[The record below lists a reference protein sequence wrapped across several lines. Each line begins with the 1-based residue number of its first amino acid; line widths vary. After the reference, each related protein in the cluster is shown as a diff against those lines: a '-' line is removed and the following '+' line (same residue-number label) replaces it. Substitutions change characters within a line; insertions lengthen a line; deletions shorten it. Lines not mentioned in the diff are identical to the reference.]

1 MGVGVD
7 ASNGIDVQAA
17 CRCVYSG
24 PRELSGTEEEEP
36 SVQTIDL
43 EVHRLG
49 FGEVADRDLHRSV
62 PIEAPISIEVCGVGY
77 AVMMATPS
85 DLEDY
90 AVGFALN
97 EDLAAHAGEIE
108 EIEVDEVEGGWAVR
122 IWLPSDRKDA
132 VLERARMRVSESS
145 CGLCGMENIE
155 QVLRPLPGVAAR
167 ITTNRAAIAHALAS
181 LRDRQPLGRATGAA
195 HAAAFCD
202 PAGRILCVREDVG
215 RHNAL
220 DKLVGALARTAIDP
234 ACGFILLSARCSYE
248 LVEKAVR
255 AGCPMLVTVS
265 APTSLAVERAI
276 ASGLTLVTLA
286 RADSALVVN
295 DEQAMI
301 E

>member
-1 MGVGVD
+1 M
-7 ASNGIDVQAA
+7 
-17 CRCVYSG
+17 R
-24 PRELSGTEEEEP
+24 RTEEEA
-36 SVQTIDL
+36 SVQTIEL
-43 EVHRLG
+43 SVHRLG
-49 FGEVADRDLHRSV
+49 FGEVADRDLHRTV
-62 PIEAPISIEVCGVGY
+62 PTEAPVSIEVCGIGY

-90 AVGFALN
+90 AVGFALS
-97 EDLAAHAGEIE
+97 EGLAASSGDVQEIDVE
-108 EIEVDEVEGGWAVR
+108 EVEGGWALR
-122 IWLPSDRKDA
+122 IWLPQDRKDA

-155 QVLRPLPGVAAR
+155 EVLRPLPKVAAR
-167 ITTNRAAIAHALAS
+167 ISTNREAIATALAS
-181 LRDRQPLGRATGAA
+181 LRDWQPLGRATGAA
-195 HAAAFCD
+195 HAAALCD
-202 PAGRILCVREDVG
+202 PAGRIVCVREDVG

-220 DKLVGALARTAIDP
+220 DKLVGALARTGIDP
-234 ACGFILLSARCSYE
+234 ANGCMLLSARCSYE

-255 AGCPMLVTVS
+255 AGCPMLVTIS

-286 RADSALVVN
+286 RADSALIIN